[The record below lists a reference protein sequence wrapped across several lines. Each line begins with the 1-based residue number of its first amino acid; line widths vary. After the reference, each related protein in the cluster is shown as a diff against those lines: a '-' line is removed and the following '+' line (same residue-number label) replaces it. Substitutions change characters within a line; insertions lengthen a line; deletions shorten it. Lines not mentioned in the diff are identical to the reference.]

1 MPIMV
6 KYSTLKEPKKI
17 ESESDKVIK
26 AIDKKWIE
34 NDPDHLVI
42 FNGVTFP

>member
-6 KYSTLKEPKKI
+6 KYSTLKEPIKI
-17 ESESDKVIK
+17 ESLINHVIK

-34 NDPDHLVI
+34 NDPEHLVV
-42 FNGVTFP
+42 FNGATFP